1 MAFAAPL
8 VAPLLLGGAVTAGA
22 SVVGKL
28 LAPKSQ
34 ASSAP
39 QQAVNLAPTRDAAA
53 ELARRE
59 DLRRRRTGGAGN
71 AYAGD
76 TAAATPAAKTLLGP
90 GG

>member
-8 VAPLLLGGAVTAGA
+8 VAPLLLGGAVAAGT
-22 SVVGKL
+22 SLVGKL
-28 LAPKSQ
+28 LAPK
-34 ASSAP
+34 ADTAAP
-39 QQAVNLAPTRDAAA
+39 QQQVNLTPTRDAAA
-53 ELARRE
+53 ELARRD
-59 DLRRRRTGGAGN
+59 DLRRRRTGGAAN

>member
-8 VAPLLLGGAVTAGA
+8 VAPFLTGGVVGA
-22 SVVGKL
+22 VGKL
-28 LAPKSQ
+28 LSPKAQSPQPQ
-34 ASSAP
+34 AQTQVANP
-39 QQAVNLAPTRDAAA
+39 TPTRDAAA

-59 DLRRRRTGGAGN
+59 DLRRRRLGGAGN

>member
-8 VAPLLLGGAVTAGA
+8 VAPLLIGAGA
-22 SVVGKL
+22 TVASSVVGKL

-34 ASSAP
+34 AAAP
-39 QQAVNLAPTRDAAA
+39 QQQAVNLTPTRDAAA

-76 TAAATPAAKTLLGP
+76 AAAATPAAKTLLGP